1 MELVLVR
8 HGEPKWVTDA
18 GRPDMDPELTERG
31 RKQALLAAE
40 ALASS
45 RKKPSEL
52 IVSPAKRARETAA
65 PFAEKLGLTPVVVD
79 DLVEFKLPDWT
90 ELHPTEVATRF
101 RQLRERPLDS
111 WWSGAEGGETFH
123 DFEARIRACLFGLL
137 RARGV
142 EPHEASA
149 AGHPREAGRHTS
161 FKQSRDP
168 GRIVIVAHGGTNALV
183 TSLLL
188 GMATVPWIWE
198 SITLNHA
205 SFVRLSVIPL
215 GGVSVM
221 SLRSQNECEHL
232 PKDLRT
238 R

>member
-8 HGEPKWVTDA
+8 HGEPKWVTDE
-18 GRPDMDPELTERG
+18 GRPDMDPALTERG
-31 RKQALLAAE
+31 RKQARLAAE

-45 RKKPSEL
+45 KKKPSEL
-52 IVSPAKRARETAA
+52 IVSPALRARQTAE
-65 PFAEKLGLTPVVVD
+65 PFAEALGLSPVVVD
-79 DLVEFKLPDWT
+79 DLVEFRLPDWT
-90 ELHPTEVATRF
+90 ALQPLEVADRF
-101 RQLRERPLDS
+101 RQMRERPLDS

-123 DFEARIRACLFGLL
+123 AFEDRVRACIFDLL

-142 EPHEASA
+142 EPRDDKK
-149 AGHPREAGRHTS
+149 HPS
-161 FKQSRDP
+161 FKQTRDP

-183 TSLLL
+183 TSILL
-188 GMATVPWIWE
+188 GMATVPWVWE

-215 GGVSVM
+215 GGASVM

-232 PKDLRT
+232 PKELRT